1 MRVDHHDTL
10 SAGAEADPLTP
21 VVVTSSGGHDA
32 ANAVARGRIEVP
44 RSAQDAAGSRAAH
57 TGRQRRRMSPRPR
70 KLRWYDRLMI
80 YRKRS
85 TQVPS
90 SVLALLAIAVI
101 ALIAVGIGWMV
112 YRS

>member
-1 MRVDHHDTL
+1 
-10 SAGAEADPLTP
+10 
-21 VVVTSSGGHDA
+21 
-32 ANAVARGRIEVP
+32 
-44 RSAQDAAGSRAAH
+44 
-57 TGRQRRRMSPRPR
+57 MSPRPT
-70 KLRWYDRLMI
+70 KLKLYDRLMV
-80 YRKRS
+80 YRERS